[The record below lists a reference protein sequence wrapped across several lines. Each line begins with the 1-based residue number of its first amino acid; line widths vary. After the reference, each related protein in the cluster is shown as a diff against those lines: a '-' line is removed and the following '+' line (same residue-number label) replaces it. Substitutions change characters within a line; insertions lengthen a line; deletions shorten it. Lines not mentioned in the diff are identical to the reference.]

1 MRQDLERVLLTRD
14 EIAARIEE
22 LGRSIVQ
29 DLGSDSESDGIVLV
43 PVMTGSITFVADL
56 MRQLPLRVRI
66 GLITASSYA
75 GTSTESSG
83 DVVLSDEQFPV
94 ELEGRHVLIVDD
106 ILDSGNTIR
115 RVRSEIEARSP
126 RSVRTCVLLRKKIT
140 SALETPCEYVGFD
153 IENEFVV
160 GYGLDFD
167 DYYRNLP
174 DIGVLRSDVVE
185 AARAATDE

>member
-22 LGRSIVQ
+22 LGRSIVK
-29 DLGSDSESDGIVLV
+29 DLGSVSESDGIVLV
-43 PVMTGSITFVADL
+43 PIMTGSITFIADL

-75 GTSTESSG
+75 GTSMESSG
-83 DVVLSDEQFPV
+83 DVVLSDAQFPV

-106 ILDSGNTIR
+106 ILDSGGTIR

-185 AARAATDE
+185 AARASADE